1 MSNRVEKLSGTKVI
15 NTNFI
20 DSFFIKYL
28 QNNIPLAV
36 ELIASSEIIDQDIL
50 YGAVTTGNLWQF
62 GKLDKIEK
70 TIYQDINLF
79 KIPNDLLDL
88 GKVLL
93 GILVYKLS

>member
-70 TIYQDINLF
+70 TIYQDLNLF
-79 KIPNDLLDL
+79 KIPDDLLDL
-88 GKVLL
+88 GKILL
-93 GILVYKLS
+93 GILA

>member
-93 GILVYKLS
+93 GILA